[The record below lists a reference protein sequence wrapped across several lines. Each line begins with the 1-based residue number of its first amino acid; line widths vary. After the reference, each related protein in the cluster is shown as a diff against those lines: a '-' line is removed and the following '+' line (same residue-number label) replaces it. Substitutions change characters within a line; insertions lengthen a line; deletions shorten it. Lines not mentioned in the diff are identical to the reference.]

1 MRVSYVKQQKD
12 IRYHEIHGKR
22 AGVFSKLGNYVHAWK
37 ENHFRR
43 SDCYTDRQTQNHLRR
58 SDCYTDRQTVW
69 RETQSVR
76 LLYR

>member
-43 SDCYTDRQTQNHLRR
+43 SDCYTDRQT
-58 SDCYTDRQTVW
+58 VW
-69 RETQSVR
+69 RETQAVR